1 MIRRP
6 PRSTLFPYTTL
17 FRSLIIRAVAGERG
31 DRSVDLV
38 EQGTDL
44 RAIIGIL
51 VGQHRRDDLPSVGIH
66 TEVQLSPGPA
76 RASAVLLHQ
85 PLAST
90 TELQPRVVHQQ
101 VHRFAS
107 AAWWW
112 PRHSQRLGPP
122 A

>member
-31 DRSVDLV
+31 DRSVNLV

-51 VGQHRRDDLPSVGIH
+51 VGQHRRDDLSGVGIH

-76 RASAVLLHQ
+76 RASAVLLNQ
-85 PLAST
+85 PFAGPTDRKST
-90 TELQPRVVHQQ
+90 
-101 VHRFAS
+101 
-107 AAWWW
+107 
-112 PRHSQRLGPP
+112 RLNSSH
-122 A
+122 ANISY